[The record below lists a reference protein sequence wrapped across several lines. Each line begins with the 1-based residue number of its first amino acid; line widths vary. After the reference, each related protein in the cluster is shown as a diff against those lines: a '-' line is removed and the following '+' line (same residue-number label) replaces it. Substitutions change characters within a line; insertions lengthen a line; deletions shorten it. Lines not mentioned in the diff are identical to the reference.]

1 MKKETEEKTEK
12 EAQGIPTWHEG
23 ERGRSRK
30 RHQPEKKGAL
40 PLLGRGLLIMVM
52 LAALG
57 AGSFYIFQVQKYKTV
72 FLPNTTVNGFDVSGL
87 DLQEAMA
94 RIETGVAD
102 YKLTL
107 LERGGES
114 EEIKGSEIGLSM
126 QFGSGLS
133 ELLEGQNTWR
143 WPGFLHEPVAGE
155 IETSVVFDE
164 SLLDLRLSAL
174 RALDESN
181 WQEPENA
188 KISGYDAQAKGYSV
202 IPAWPGTEILAGNVK
217 QAVAAA
223 VPKLKTEID
232 LDAEGCYMRAA
243 VTEVDASLTAA
254 VEELNRYTGAVI
266 HYTFGDSVETLDGDT
281 IHEWLSVDGTVV
293 TLDEELAAAYVKGLA
308 ERYNTS
314 GKEKKLM
321 TSYGEEVSITRGN
334 YGWKINE
341 KKETEALLAA
351 VRAGETQTREPEYSQ
366 RAAAYGEKDYG
377 DTYVELNLTTQ
388 HLFFYKD
395 GELIVETDFVSGNEA
410 RGMATPAG
418 AYFLFGHRRNAV
430 LVGRDYRTPVSY
442 WMPFNGGIGL
452 HDANWRGRFGG
463 TIYKRNGSHGCVNLP
478 TKAART
484 IYDNIAIGDPVLC
497 YHLDPAKPA
506 NVTVAAKETKAAA
519 KSAAT
524 KAPAPAPTPAP
535 GNPAPTP
542 APVPENPAPTETMPV
557 SQETEAPAGPSITEG
572 VPTNPAEES
581 AAASSEGTGE
591 TGPVGPSVPAETE
604 PTMPSITAGGDE
616 ESFGPGFM
624 DIPRETTQ
632 EIGPGM

>member
-1 MKKETEEKTEK
+1 MKKGTEEKAGKDE
-12 EAQGIPTWHEG
+12 QGIPTWHEG

-30 RHQPEKKGAL
+30 RRQPKKKGVL
-40 PLLGRGLLIMVM
+40 PVLGRVLLVT
-52 LAALG
+52 AVSAVVG
-57 AGSFYIFQVQKYKTV
+57 AGAFYIFQVQKYKTV

-87 DLQEAMA
+87 NLQEAMDK
-94 RIETGVAD
+94 IETGVAD

-107 LERGGES
+107 VERGGER
-114 EEIKGSEIGLSM
+114 EEIAGSEIGLSVR
-126 QFGSGLS
+126 FGSGLS
-133 ELLEGQNTWR
+133 ELLMRQDTWK
-143 WPGFLHEPVAGE
+143 WPAFLHEPVFGE

-164 SLLDLRLSAL
+164 SLLDARLWEL
-174 RALDESN
+174 RALDEEN
-181 WQEPENA
+181 WQEPESA
-188 KISGYDAQAKGYSV
+188 RISGYDAQTKGYSV
-202 IPAWPGTEILAGNVK
+202 VPAWPGTEIIAQNVK

-223 VPKLKTEID
+223 VPELKTEID

-266 HYTFGDSVETLDGDT
+266 NYTFGDETETLDGDT

-293 TLDEELAAAYVKGLA
+293 TLDEELAAAYVKGLS
-308 ERYNTS
+308 ERYNTA

-321 TSYGEEVSITRGN
+321 TSYGEEVTITRGN

-366 RAAAYGEKDYG
+366 RAAVYGEKDYG

-484 IYDNIAIGDPVLC
+484 IYDNITIGDPVLC

-506 NVTVAAKETKAAA
+506 EVTVAVKETKASPTKAAA
-519 KSAAT
+519 KN
-524 KAPAPAPTPAP
+524 PAPAPTPAP
-535 GNPAPTP
+535 TP
-542 APVPENPAPTETMPV
+542 APENPAPTETLPAD
-557 SQETEAPAGPSITEG
+557 QETQAPVGPSVTEET
-572 VPTNPAEES
+572 PANPAEES

-591 TGPVGPSVPAETE
+591 TLPVGPSVPAETE
-604 PTMPSITAGGDE
+604 PTTPPITAGGDE

-624 DIPRETTQ
+624 DIPQETTQ